1 MNYHI
6 IFSDNIPR
14 TIREYQDGQPE
25 VQKDG
30 LKTIYGM
37 FRVAREEF
45 NDQLSNP
52 DSDEFKKMASKY
64 QKMVSLSYS
73 LKVKVLFFGIKV

>member
-64 QKMVSLSYS
+64 QKMVSL
-73 LKVKVLFFGIKV
+73 